1 MQYCYNL
8 HSFYDI
14 SAKDK
19 TCHKSR
25 IEGEI
30 LDLRILHCLTALYS
44 SQRRHNQREKMKRRD
59 SFRITVMSVIV
70 ISIFLL
76 TEIPLMVITL
86 LHALSSS
93 GIDLELLDYK
103 IANYIVLIINTFMCL
118 SCPLNLIVYCSMSK
132 VFRKNFNSVISKL
145 CCLVDL
151 NLALIPVAQ
160 PIAQTEV

>member
-1 MQYCYNL
+1 
-8 HSFYDI
+8 
-14 SAKDK
+14 
-19 TCHKSR
+19 
-25 IEGEI
+25 
-30 LDLRILHCLTALYS
+30 
-44 SQRRHNQREKMKRRD
+44 MKRRD

-93 GIDLELLDYK
+93 GVVLELLDYH

-132 VFRKNFNSVISKL
+132 AFRKTFSTVISRL
-145 CCLVDL
+145 FCFNLSLVAD
-151 NLALIPVAQ
+151 Q
-160 PIAQTEV
+160 PIADTKV